1 MKNLFSKTNI
11 LWAVLLVAFFF
22 LIQFL
27 MDIRFITPYYRSVL
41 YWIGI
46 YVILA
51 ASLNIIIGITGQLS
65 LGHAGFMSIGGYA
78 AAIVLRDNPTLT
90 GLFVG
95 ILIGMAI
102 SALVSFVVAM
112 PTLRLK
118 GDYLA
123 IATLGVGEIIRIVI
137 LNMEITNGASGI
149 SNIAK
154 LASWPLIY
162 VFMVIALILSSNF
175 KHSAIGRACISVNE
189 DEIAAEA
196 MGINTTKYKV
206 IAFIFGAV
214 LASVAGAI
222 FATTYYVVKPES
234 FGVNTSINILII
246 VVFGGMGSLTGTV
259 LATLFIG
266 IVNLLLQ
273 PYAEIRMIVYSL
285 ILIVVMLFRP
295 EGLFGTKEL
304 SLKIL
309 PDLSK
314 FKKKLIKG
322 GK

>member
-1 MKNLFSKTNI
+1 MKNLFSKTNL
-11 LWAVLLVAFFF
+11 LWALLLVGLFF
-22 LIQFL
+22 LVQFL
-27 MDIRFITPYYRSVL
+27 MDIRVITPYYRSVL
-41 YWIGI
+41 YWIVI
-46 YVILA
+46 YIILA
-51 ASLNIIIGITGQLS
+51 VSLNIIIGITGQLS

-78 AAIVLRDNPTLT
+78 AAIILQSQPTLT
-90 GLFVG
+90 GL
-95 ILIGMAI
+95 LIGMGIGAVI
-102 SALVSFVVAM
+102 SAVVSFAVAM

-137 LNMEITNGASGI
+137 LNMSITNGASGI

-154 LASWPLIY
+154 LINWPLAF
-162 VFMVIALILSSNF
+162 VVMVIALILSSNF

-214 LASVAGAI
+214 LASIAGAL
-222 FATTYYVVKPES
+222 FATTYYVVKPET

-259 LATLFIG
+259 LATIFIG

-273 PYAEIRMIVYSL
+273 PYAEIRMIVYSV
-285 ILIVVMLFRP
+285 ILIVVMIFRP

-309 PDLSK
+309 PDLSRI
-314 FKKKLIKG
+314 KKKLLKG

>member
-11 LWAVLLVAFFF
+11 LWAVLLIVFFF
-22 LIQFL
+22 FIQFL
-27 MDIRFITPYYRSVL
+27 MDIRIITPYYRSVL

-90 GLFVG
+90 GLFIG
-95 ILIGMAI
+95 MLIGMAI

-206 IAFIFGAV
+206 IAFILLVTVSFVAMFYRIVPTLLSAV
-214 LASVAGAI
+214 LSALIWNFFFIPPHFTLVIQSKEKLRRSELQKHLLYWRYLQSELLICLARDISSTAPWFRYIPDRMRRLVLHEEA
-222 FATTYYVVKPES
+222 VK
-234 FGVNTSINILII
+234 
-246 VVFGGMGSLTGTV
+246 
-259 LATLFIG
+259 
-266 IVNLLLQ
+266 
-273 PYAEIRMIVYSL
+273 
-285 ILIVVMLFRP
+285 RP
-295 EGLFGTKEL
+295 LR
-304 SLKIL
+304 
-309 PDLSK
+309 
-314 FKKKLIKG
+314 
-322 GK
+322 

>member
-1 MKNLFSKTNI
+1 MKLFNKTNL
-11 LWAVLLVAFFF
+11 LWAVALVVIYFITQF
-22 LIQFL
+22 LI
-27 MDIRFITPYYRSVL
+27 DIRVITPYYRTIL

-46 YVILA
+46 YAILG
-51 ASLNIIIGITGQLS
+51 ASLNIVIGITGQLS
-65 LGHAGFMSIGGYA
+65 LGHAGFMSIGAYA
-78 AAIVLRDNPTLT
+78 AAIVLKDQPDLI
-90 GLFVG
+90 GL
-95 ILIGMAI
+95 LIGMGIGAVI
-102 SALVSFVVAM
+102 SGIVSFAVAM

-154 LASWPLIY
+154 LVNFPLIY
-162 VFMVIALILSSNF
+162 IFAVVALILSANF
-175 KHSAIGRACISVNE
+175 KNSSIGRACVSVRE

-214 LASVAGAI
+214 LASIAGAL
-222 FATTYYVVKPES
+222 FATTYYVVKPET

-246 VVFGGMGSLTGTV
+246 VVFGGLGSLTGSII
-259 LATLFIG
+259 ATIFIG
-266 IVNLLLQ
+266 LINLFLQ
-273 PYAEIRMIVYSL
+273 PYAEIRMILYSL
-285 ILIVVMLFRP
+285 VLIIVMIFRP
-295 EGLFGTKEL
+295 EGLMGTKEL

-309 PDLSK
+309 PDLSSIKNK
-314 FKKKLIKG
+314 FSKG
-322 GK
+322 AK